1 MKQIVKILD
10 GATGTILQNSGIAIP
25 EIPETLN
32 MTQPDLIESIA
43 RDYAKA
49 GSQIV
54 YANTFG
60 ANPLKFQNSSYSY
73 KECIQSGI
81 VLARKGAPACKIAL
95 DIGPLGQLMEPM
107 GSFTFEEAYDQFK
120 EIVLAGKEADLI
132 VIETMSDLYET
143 KAALLAAKEHSD
155 LPVFV
160 TMSFE
165 ENERT
170 FTGCTLE
177 SMAKTLEA
185 LGANAIGFNCSIGPK
200 QMIKMVEKLS
210 TLTSLPII
218 AKPNAGL
225 PDPSSGTYTMS
236 ASEFYEHM
244 ESLVEAGASYIGGC
258 CGTSPIFIE
267 QIAKLKG
274 QQIAREEV
282 DSGGW
287 VCSPL
292 YAFCTKGIHP
302 IGERLNPT
310 GKKRFQQA
318 LLEEDLDY
326 IVSIA
331 LEQKE
336 AGADLLDVNVGHPG
350 VDEVKMLPKLVKR
363 LQSVIDLPLM
373 LDSSNPNALEAGA
386 RVYNGIC
393 ALNSVSAE
401 KKKMQ
406 EVMPI
411 AQKYG
416 CSLVCLCL
424 DEEGIPNSAK
434 KRVELAHRIAQQAS
448 QYHLSKNDLWFD
460 PLTLTV
466 SSQPDQAI
474 ETLDALKELSKE
486 GYSCVLGVSNISF
499 GLPARQKITQAF
511 LAQSLYAGLNLPII
525 NVNVDRY
532 MDTIV
537 SSRLLL
543 NEDLKAQKYIERFH
557 ALKAEPQKAM
567 ETLSLQEA
575 IYRGLGKQARLIG
588 EACLKTMK
596 PLEVVERELIPSL
609 DRVGNDYEAGILYLP
624 QLLSSAKAAQ
634 EVFGCIKEHLAKTGE
649 KQNSKG
655 TIVLAT
661 VEGDIHDIGKN
672 IVKTVLENYGY
683 TIIDLGRDVP
693 AETIVETV
701 KANKIRL
708 VGLSALM
715 TTTLPAM
722 EKTIQLLH
730 QLECPP
736 KIMVGGAV
744 LTPQY
749 ANEMQA
755 DYYSKDAQDGVRIA
769 KEVFE
774 NV

>member
-1 MKQIVKILD
+1 M
-10 GATGTILQNSGIAIP
+10 
-25 EIPETLN
+25 
-32 MTQPDLIESIA
+32 
-43 RDYAKA
+43 
-49 GSQIV
+49 
-54 YANTFG
+54 
-60 ANPLKFQNSSYSY
+60 
-73 KECIQSGI
+73 
-81 VLARKGAPACKIAL
+81 
-95 DIGPLGQLMEPM
+95 
-107 GSFTFEEAYDQFK
+107 
-120 EIVLAGKEADLI
+120 
-132 VIETMSDLYET
+132 
-143 KAALLAAKEHSD
+143 
-155 LPVFV
+155 
-160 TMSFE
+160 
-165 ENERT
+165 
-170 FTGCTLE
+170 
-177 SMAKTLEA
+177 
-185 LGANAIGFNCSIGPK
+185 
-200 QMIKMVEKLS
+200 
-210 TLTSLPII
+210 
-218 AKPNAGL
+218 
-225 PDPSSGTYTMS
+225 
-236 ASEFYEHM
+236 
-244 ESLVEAGASYIGGC
+244 
-258 CGTSPIFIE
+258 
-267 QIAKLKG
+267 
-274 QQIAREEV
+274 
-282 DSGGW
+282 
-287 VCSPL
+287 
-292 YAFCTKGIHP
+292 
-302 IGERLNPT
+302 
-310 GKKRFQQA
+310 
-318 LLEEDLDY
+318 
-326 IVSIA
+326 
-331 LEQKE
+331 
-336 AGADLLDVNVGHPG
+336 
-350 VDEVKMLPKLVKR
+350 
-363 LQSVIDLPLM
+363 
-373 LDSSNPNALEAGA
+373 
-386 RVYNGIC
+386 
-393 ALNSVSAE
+393 
-401 KKKMQ
+401 
-406 EVMPI
+406 
-411 AQKYG
+411 
-416 CSLVCLCL
+416 CLCL

-466 SSQPDQAI
+466 SSQPEQAI

-511 LAQSLYAGLNLPII
+511 LAQALYAGLNLPII

-557 ALKAEPQKAM
+557 ALKAEPQIAT

-749 ANEMQA
+749 AKEMQA

-774 NV
+774 HV